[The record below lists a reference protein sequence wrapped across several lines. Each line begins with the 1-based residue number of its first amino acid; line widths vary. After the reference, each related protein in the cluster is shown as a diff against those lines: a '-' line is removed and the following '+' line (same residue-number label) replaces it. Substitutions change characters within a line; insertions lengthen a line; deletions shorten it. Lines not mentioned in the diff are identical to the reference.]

1 MVWLEEVG
9 EERMQLPVRYTLFLS
24 ARKAISGYQ
33 SAWEQAGRRTQSRDS
48 DCSSP
53 LWSEQMA
60 ELREQ
65 NRHLQAEH
73 TRLLALVERILP
85 AAVSSSEL
93 PIGVPV
99 EDEFLAAELSRLEE
113 QGRGTDWN
121 QFRKERE
128 NWR

>member
-1 MVWLEEVG
+1 
-9 EERMQLPVRYTLFLS
+9 
-24 ARKAISGYQ
+24 
-33 SAWEQAGRRTQSRDS
+33 
-48 DCSSP
+48 
-53 LWSEQMA
+53 MA